1 MLRIIFTLLVVITIS
16 PSLRA
21 ETDDD
26 LEKSCLAS
34 SGLSCAKLAYQY
46 RKKGDL
52 VNAHKFYEKGCN
64 LQDESSCFNM
74 KGINPQSI
82 FFQKAD
88 GIMKFH
94 AQNMSNC
101 HRPQIKNKYSQMQIK
116 EKWNRAILDIH
127 IDADGMADKVTIK
140 TNLNSTFIDCVTKIV
155 KKIQYPKPE
164 GLDPSYN
171 YELTL
176 ISGE

>member
-1 MLRIIFTLLVVITIS
+1 MLKIILMILVTGFTAH
-16 PSLRA
+16 A
-21 ETDDD
+21 ETED
-26 LEKSCLAS
+26 LEKSCLAGE
-34 SGLSCAKLAYQY
+34 GLSCAKLAYQY

-52 VNAHKFYEKGCN
+52 VNAHKFYQKGCE
-64 LQDESSCFNM
+64 LKDESSCFNM

-82 FFQKAD
+82 YFQKAD

-101 HRPQIKNKYSQMQIK
+101 HTPQMKAKYSQMQVK

-127 IDADGMADKVTIK
+127 IGPDGMADKVAMK

-164 GLDPSYN
+164 GVDPSYN
-171 YELTL
+171 YELTI